1 MIVYIKYIIAFYI
14 LHRLFIKNVYK
25 YVDKF
30 CFLCVLWYTK
40 PMEKFVIIDGN
51 SLINRAFYG
60 LPMLRSLSGKPC
72 NAVYGFTNMMLNVIL
87 NEKPK
92 YFACVFDAGHHT
104 FRNEIFA
111 EYKGKRDKM
120 PEDLAEQLP
129 VMKALLE
136 AMGIKTLERAEIE
149 ADDII
154 GTLTRKFEAEFILIS
169 GDKDLLQL
177 INDSTTVWLTQKGIS
192 STLKVDRKVLKDE
205 FNLTPSQ
212 VIDLKSIMGDSSDNI
227 PGVHGIGKVGANQ
240 LIAEYGTLDNIY
252 AHIDEIKTSLKNKLI
267 EDKDMAY
274 MSYKLATIKVDVDLD
289 CELSDF
295 EYNLPFNEKTYLIMQ
310 DLGFK
315 SLLSRKELFSE
326 KYEKDT
332 SEYITLSARV
342 VEIEDDEAFD
352 QMVDSLGDSFA
363 VNSEDM
369 SLSIAYADTEY
380 VLYKSGDIFNK
391 NIDKIRRLF
400 ESKKEKIC
408 FDAKSLMHELAEYN
422 ISLNNYFDVSL
433 AIYIANEMDAEIT
446 LADALKLNE
455 IATETYAYALIKLKE
470 IYVGKLINN
479 AQLRLYSDIEL
490 PLVRVLFEMERT
502 GFKVDTKH
510 IKNLSESYH
519 AELDDLVAKIY
530 EQAGEEFNINSPK
543 QLQAILFD
551 KLKIEY
557 SGKKGTSIEVLNAIA
572 DKHEI
577 VNNIIRYRK
586 ISKLISTYLD
596 GLLSYVGSDGKIHT
610 TFMQRTTSTGR
621 LSSREP
627 NLQNLPIRDEE
638 GRELR
643 KMFSS
648 SFEDGTLISAD
659 YNQIELRL
667 MANFSQDENMIS
679 DYLSGKDIHT
689 ATASKIFN
697 VPIENVTKN
706 MRRVAK
712 SVNFGIIYGISA
724 YGLSQNIKSTQK
736 EAADFIKK
744 YMEIYPKVKEYGE
757 KCIDDAR
764 KNGYVST
771 IMGRVRHIPDINS
784 RNHTIRGFAERIAK
798 NMPLQG
804 SASDIIKK
812 AMINVYDSLI
822 DQHLK
827 SKLILQIHD
836 ELIIDCAPDESEKVK
851 DILKEG
857 MESVVSLKVPLI
869 VDISE
874 GKTLYEAK

>member
-1 MIVYIKYIIAFYI
+1 
-14 LHRLFIKNVYK
+14 
-25 YVDKF
+25 
-30 CFLCVLWYTK
+30 
-40 PMEKFVIIDGN
+40 MEKFVIIDGN

-60 LPMLRSLSGKPC
+60 LPMLRSLSGNPC

-177 INDSTTVWLTQKGIS
+177 INDNTTVWLTQRGIS

-240 LIAEYGTLDNIY
+240 LIAEYGTLENIY

-274 MSYKLATIKVDVDLD
+274 MSYKLATIKVDVDLE

-391 NIDKIRRLF
+391 NIDKIRHLF

-455 IATETYAYALIKLKE
+455 ITTETYAYALIKLKE

-543 QLQAILFD
+543 QLQTILFD

-557 SGKKGTSIEVLNAIA
+557 SGKKGTSIEVLNAIT
-572 DKHEI
+572 DKHKI

-596 GLLSYVGSDGKIHT
+596 GLLNYVGSDGKIHT

-851 DILKEG
+851 GILKEG